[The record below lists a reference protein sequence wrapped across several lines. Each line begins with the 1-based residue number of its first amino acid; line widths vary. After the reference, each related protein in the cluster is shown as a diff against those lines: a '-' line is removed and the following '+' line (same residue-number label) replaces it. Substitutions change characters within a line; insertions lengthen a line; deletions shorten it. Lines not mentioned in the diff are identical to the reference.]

1 MEPDRFEYS
10 PIVDR
15 PKLRW
20 PNDERVAIWVLPN
33 VEHYEYLP
41 RLQNVRNPWPRSPHP
56 DILGYGVRDYG
67 NRIGFWRMTDLMDKH
82 NIRCT
87 VSLNFSVIEHYPE
100 IFEEM
105 EQRHYDYLCHG
116 IYNLSLIHI

>member
-41 RLQNVRNPWPRSPHP
+41 RLQNVRNPWPAPRTQTYL
-56 DILGYGVRDYG
+56 DMALGIMV
-67 NRIGFWRMTDLMDKH
+67 IG
-82 NIRCT
+82 
-87 VSLNFSVIEHYPE
+87 
-100 IFEEM
+100 
-105 EQRHYDYLCHG
+105 
-116 IYNLSLIHI
+116 